1 MLDSW
6 NYSSI
11 ATQKLETFVL
21 SNIITGFRS
30 YGKSHQERIGYVAEN
45 GALFDLSLID
55 LFFVVLVICC
65 ILYFS
70 THSLHVVYFFKI
82 NKLSFILVIK
92 NWTILNLFF
101 IKHKPHAND
110 WEFLQK
116 YCMLYKTNS
125 ILMLYKTEGCREG
138 CRKLGCCSLSQSNG
152 WFNS

>member
-1 MLDSW
+1 MLLPIISNIVKPPYLD
-6 NYSSI
+6 YLHVGFL
-11 ATQKLETFVL
+11 KLFINCNKKKFETFVL

-92 NWTILNLFF
+92 NWNILNLFF
-101 IKHKPHAND
+101 IKHKSHVND
-110 WEFLQK
+110 WKVLQK
-116 YCMLYKTNS
+116 YCMLYKTY
-125 ILMLYKTEGCREG
+125 LMLFLASKP
-138 CRKLGCCSLSQSNG
+138 
-152 WFNS
+152 